1 MAKFDIK
8 DYPKKHPIIFNL
20 VLIFVAFIIVCN
32 VVLFLLD
39 RFTEHNKFHV
49 VPNVN
54 NKALSEAVSQLEAA
68 DFKCEVVDSIY
79 SDNFGHGFVVEQTPK
94 ENSRVKSNRTIFL
107 TINAFAPRL
116 ISFPNIVEVSE
127 RQGYS
132 RLISLGFKNINIQTV
147 SSPYNGL
154 ILDCKIDGE
163 HVNPG
168 TKVPSSS
175 NITIVVGDGGS
186 EVQSVDSLNIEGQEP
201 ANLIE

>member
-1 MAKFDIK
+1 MSKIELKEF
-8 DYPKKHPIIFNL
+8 PKKHPIIFNL
-20 VLIFVAFIIVCN
+20 LLIFVAFIIVCN

-39 RFTEHNKFHV
+39 IFTEHNKFHV

-54 NKALSEAVSQLEAA
+54 NMVLNEAVTKLEAA

-79 SDNFGHGFVVEQTPK
+79 SDNFLHGAVVEQTPK

-116 ISFPNIVEVSE
+116 IAFPNIIEVSE
-127 RQGYS
+127 RQGNS
-132 RLISLGFKNINIQTV
+132 RLVSLGFKNINIQTV

-154 ILDCKIDGE
+154 ILDCKINGE

-186 EVQSVDSLNIEGQEP
+186 EVMSVDSLNIEEVETVD
-201 ANLIE
+201 LLD